1 MTSQDKLYFNVN
13 DGPSKFDLMFSLFD
27 GNKTPR
33 RTVEFQLDGV
43 KKSISVGITLVQQED
58 GSSESWNFHGWLA
71 SDNRSFRIKGY
82 FSTKHRKGH
91 LTFVVPLYSIDGFGG
106 KEVQIIEPDGQFALE
121 EYIDS
126 LRKK

>member
-1 MTSQDKLYFNVN
+1 MTSQNKLHFNVN
-13 DGPSKFDLMFSLFD
+13 GGPSKLDLMFSLFD
-27 GNKTPR
+27 SNSTLH
-33 RTVEFQLDGV
+33 RTVDFQLDGV
-43 KKSISVGITLVQQED
+43 KKPISVGITLVQQED
-58 GSSESWNFHGWLA
+58 GSGESWNFRGSHRHFDL
-71 SDNRSFRIKGY
+71 SGY

-91 LTFVVPLYSIDGFGG
+91 LTFVVPLYNIVGFGG